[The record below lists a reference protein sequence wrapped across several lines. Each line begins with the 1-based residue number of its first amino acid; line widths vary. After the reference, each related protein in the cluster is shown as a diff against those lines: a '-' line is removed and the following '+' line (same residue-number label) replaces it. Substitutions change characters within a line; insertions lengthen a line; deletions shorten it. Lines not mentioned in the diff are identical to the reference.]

1 MVLQNI
7 WVYSSLGSVQDIRWA
22 DDTVDLFNTMP
33 SVVLVALDKYNVDGY
48 NPGDYDLSFF
58 DLDPEGKPVVPI
70 FPAVHTFM
78 FGGAR
83 CSRTQFPLTTAN
95 TITIHKTW
103 SISVDLVVVNF
114 DHRGSTPVLSY
125 VAVLRVRSLQGL
137 IVEEPIDYE
146 ISRSLAP
153 PPTAALRDAD
163 DWRRSQLLAWFLL
176 LFVAYSKLLP
186 GKANGSFS
194 NTATFSQI
202 SALRS

>member
-1 MVLQNI
+1 KSAVNAFNEMLMRRCNQPVITIHATQRARDPLAASASFDQAGRLNRKLPSCIGARDMVLQNI

-137 IVEEPIDYE
+137 IVEEPIDY
-146 ISRSLAP
+146 
-153 PPTAALRDAD
+153 
-163 DWRRSQLLAWFLL
+163 
-176 LFVAYSKLLP
+176 
-186 GKANGSFS
+186 
-194 NTATFSQI
+194 
-202 SALRS
+202 